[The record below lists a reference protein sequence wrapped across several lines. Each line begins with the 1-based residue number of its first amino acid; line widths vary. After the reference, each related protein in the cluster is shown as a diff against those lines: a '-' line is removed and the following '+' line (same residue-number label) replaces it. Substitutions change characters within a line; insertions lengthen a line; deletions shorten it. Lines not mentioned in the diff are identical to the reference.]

1 MTLLQRDLFNSPYSG
16 VFCATNDS
24 LTFIPPGIPSDDM
37 EAISEA
43 LGTRIEVVTIGGSSV
58 LGTLIAMNSK
68 GILVSN
74 LITTMESD
82 KIEAIASDIGLNF
95 GVLSE
100 RSNAIGN
107 NFLINDRG
115 GFCNE
120 RLTPRS
126 KTSAEEILEIKIESR
141 SFNRMDT
148 LGMIGCVTNKGGLCH
163 PEISDEE
170 KGIMEKVLEV
180 PVMEGTVNFGMPL
193 VGAGVISSTN
203 GAVCGR
209 QSTGVELGRVEEALR
224 LF

>member
-126 KTSAEEILEIKIESR
+126 KTSAEEVLEIKIESR
-141 SFNRMDT
+141 SFNQMDT

-170 KGIMEKVLEV
+170 KGIMEKVLGV

>member
-170 KGIMEKVLEV
+170 KEIMEKVLEV

-209 QSTGVELGRVEEALR
+209 QSTGIELGRVEEALR